1 MFSLV
6 LYGSRF
12 VGTSDHFVL
21 FCLLLFIFQILTIFL
36 YLNDVEEGGETRFTD
51 LDPPLKVKP
60 KLGRAVLWASVK
72 DEDPFAKDPRTHH
85 DAMKVIQGVKYG
97 ANAWFH
103 LRDTQ
108 GAIAIGCGA

>member
-1 MFSLV
+1 
-6 LYGSRF
+6 
-12 VGTSDHFVL
+12 
-21 FCLLLFIFQILTIFL
+21 
-36 YLNDVEEGGETRFTD
+36 VEEGGETRFTD